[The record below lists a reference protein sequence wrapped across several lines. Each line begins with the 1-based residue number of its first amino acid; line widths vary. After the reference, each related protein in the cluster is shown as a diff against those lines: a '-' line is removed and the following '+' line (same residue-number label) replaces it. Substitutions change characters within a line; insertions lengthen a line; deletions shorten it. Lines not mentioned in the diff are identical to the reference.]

1 MQPIEPSVHFLDFRD
16 GNPAYDRFNAL
27 WQLVDLDKQ
36 PLTVSDRSEETIM
49 KGDFRL
55 AEGDLVVFPS
65 LLSGAGEFEA
75 MRFVGPKMTL
85 TTGEGTLPLL
95 TAGIEYPEFP
105 SILIQQMDI
114 SSLKNIYEAPF
125 NAVLQQQSP
134 KYNLRDIFSSDEE
147 AYNQFWDDPPVARRR
162 GPPGG
167 DPWLISLAECIWIKT
182 LDGKSFRGGLNV
194 EADKVEL

>member
-1 MQPIEPSVHFLDFRD
+1 MSSIEPSVHFLDFRD
-16 GNPAYDRFNAL
+16 GNPAYDRFDVL

-36 PLTVSDRSEETIM
+36 PATVSDRSKETTM

-75 MRFVGPKMTL
+75 MRFVGPNMTHV
-85 TTGEGTLPLL
+85 TGGDTFPLL

-105 SILIQQMDI
+105 SLLIQQMDI
-114 SSLKNIYEAPF
+114 SSLKDIYEEPF
-125 NAVLQQQSP
+125 NAVLQQQST

-147 AYNQFWDDPPVARRR
+147 AYDQFWNDPPVARRR
-162 GPPGG
+162 GPSGG
-167 DPWLISLAECIWIKT
+167 DPWLISLAECIWINT
-182 LDGKSFRGGLNV
+182 LDGKLFHK
-194 EADKVEL
+194 EADTEEL

>member
-1 MQPIEPSVHFLDFRD
+1 MQPITEPSVHLLDFRD
-16 GNPAYDRFNAL
+16 GNPAYDRFDVL
-27 WQLVDLDKQ
+27 WLLVDLDKQ
-36 PLTVSDRSEETIM
+36 PMTVSDRSE
-49 KGDFRL
+49 DFRL

-85 TTGEGTLPLL
+85 PNGESTLPLL
-95 TAGIEYPEFP
+95 TAGIEFPEFP
-105 SILIQQMDI
+105 SILIQHLDI
-114 SSLKNIYEAPF
+114 SSLQDIYEAPF
-125 NAVLQQQSP
+125 NAVLQQQSS
-134 KYNLRDIFSSDEE
+134 KHNLRDIFSSDEE

-167 DPWLISLAECIWIKT
+167 DPWLISLEECIIWIKT

-194 EADKVEL
+194 KTDNVEL